1 MSRRAIALVV
11 LALGL
16 PGRAQAQSASASIV
30 DPPAAPTFVSR
41 SAFDVSF
48 AHLTSDDPRFV
59 WAARVTADVDVVD
72 YVRGRVRFWG
82 EYEGVL
88 GSERRLL
95 DLNHEN
101 FIVEGSSSWRVR
113 SSELSAVFHHVSRH
127 LSDRPNENV
136 VAWNTL
142 GIRATHALTA
152 RGTRYQGYLEATNV
166 LQHTYVDYAWT
177 STLRVDVDRP
187 LSSRTSFV
195 AMGTGSLVGID
206 SSRSTRDRQCGARF
220 ESGILLKG
228 HAGGAEFYAAYE
240 RRIDAY
246 PLARQRARFWEV
258 GFKLVGS

>member
-1 MSRRAIALVV
+1 MPLRRLPAVV
-11 LALGL
+11 LLALGL
-16 PGRAQAQSASASIV
+16 PAAAWAQPASIV
-30 DPPAAPTFVSR
+30 EPPTSSTLVSR

-72 YVRGRVRFWG
+72 YVRGRIRFWG

-101 FIVEGSSSWRVR
+101 FIVEGSSSWRVK

-136 VAWNTL
+136 VAWNTF
-142 GIRATHALTA
+142 GMRATHALTA
-152 RGTRYQGYLEATNV
+152 AGTHYAGYLEATHV
-166 LQHTYVDYAWT
+166 LQHTFVDYAWT
-177 STLRVDVDRP
+177 STLRLDLDRP
-187 LSSRTSFV
+187 LSPRTSFV
-195 AMGTGSLVGID
+195 ALATGSLVGID
-206 SSRSTRDRQCGARF
+206 ESRSSRDRQCGARF
-220 ESGILLKG
+220 EGGVFIRG
-228 HAGGAEFYAAYE
+228 RAGGVEFYTAYE

-246 PLARQRARFWEV
+246 PLARQRARWWEV
-258 GFKLVGS
+258 GFKLIGK

>member
-1 MSRRAIALVV
+1 MPRRLPLFAF

-16 PGRAQAQSASASIV
+16 AVPALAQPASIV
-30 DPPAAPTFVSR
+30 AAPAEPTFVSR

-59 WAARVTADVDVVD
+59 WAARVTADADVVD

-82 EYEGVL
+82 EYEGIL

-101 FIVEGSSSWRVR
+101 FVVEGSSSWRVK

-136 VAWNTL
+136 VAWNTF
-142 GIRATHALTA
+142 GIRATHELTA
-152 RGTRYQGYLEATNV
+152 RGTRYTGYLEAAHV

-177 STLRVDVDRP
+177 SRLRLDLDRP
-187 LSSRTSFV
+187 LSERVSFV
-195 AMGTGSLVGID
+195 GLATGSLVGID
-206 SSRSTRDRQCGARF
+206 DSRSSRDRQCGARF
-220 ESGILLKG
+220 EGGLVVNG
-228 HAGGAEFYAAYE
+228 HAGGMEFYLAYE
-240 RRIDAY
+240 RRIDGY
-246 PLARQRARFWEV
+246 PLARQRARWWEV
-258 GFKLVGS
+258 GFKLIGK